1 MGHLRASGFL
11 AEVELIQKRAVA
23 KRAALQD
30 ELAIARQQETIA
42 AGKKQLAER
51 GRFAG
56 RVKELEAQIARTH
69 QEEATAIA
77 KYQEKIKDAVR
88 ATELDIKNYSET
100 SNLQAQRQ
108 LKALTHGSNDR
119 ALVDAMNQVQDRFR
133 RIRDS
138 YTDKVLREGGG
149 AALNSSEY
157 QQGLA
162 EIDRASQEA
171 LERERGRSE
180 EHTSELQSLMR
191 ISYAVSCLKKNR
203 L

>member
-30 ELAIARQQETIA
+30 ELASARQQETIA

-77 KYQEKIKDAVR
+77 KYPEKIQGAMR

-100 SNLQAQRQ
+100 RNLQEQRT
-108 LKALTHGSNDR
+108 LNALPLGSNDR
-119 ALVDAMNQVQDRFR
+119 ELFDALNQVQDRFR
-133 RIRDS
+133 RISDT
-138 YTDKVLREGGG
+138 YPAHIK
-149 AALNSSEY
+149 
-157 QQGLA
+157 Q
-162 EIDRASQEA
+162 
-171 LERERGRSE
+171 
-180 EHTSELQSLMR
+180 
-191 ISYAVSCLKKNR
+191 K
-203 L
+203 